1 MASKRITQDTFDA
14 VVKENMDE
22 FEMSAEEALADSI
35 QQFES
40 QGINLANIIKE
51 VHIGRSKF
59 AWISVNVIL
68 KKIPFLFFKVME
80 GTSKTN
86 SLPANFP
93 LWKKACY
100 CEEAI

>member
-40 QGINLANIIKE
+40 QGISLANIIKE

-59 AWISVNVIL
+59 A
-68 KKIPFLFFKVME
+68 
-80 GTSKTN
+80 
-86 SLPANFP
+86 
-93 LWKKACY
+93 
-100 CEEAI
+100 

>member
-14 VVKENMDE
+14 VVKENMEE

-59 AWISVNVIL
+59 AWINVSVIL
-68 KKIPFLFFKVME
+68 KK
-80 GTSKTN
+80 
-86 SLPANFP
+86 
-93 LWKKACY
+93 
-100 CEEAI
+100 